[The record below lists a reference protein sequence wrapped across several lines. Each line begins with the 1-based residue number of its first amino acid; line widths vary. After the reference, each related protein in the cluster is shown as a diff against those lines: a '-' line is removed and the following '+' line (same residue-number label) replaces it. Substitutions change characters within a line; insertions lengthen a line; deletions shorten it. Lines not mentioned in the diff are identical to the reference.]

1 MIYDYFNELTEQSF
15 YKIRE
20 KLLSSPTSTR
30 QVSALIQN
38 IPRTLSVNSEQSKFR
53 ELMERENGRK
63 TSLGSVD
70 SFSTVE
76 IPILIE
82 ERMVNVNGE
91 TEFNESI
98 LNSEA
103 TMMTADES
111 TLTFYEDKYVP
122 EYMSARNF
130 VSRSIEFFEDN
141 GNDSMYAKV
150 KL

>member
-1 MIYDYFNELTEQSF
+1 
-15 YKIRE
+15 
-20 KLLSSPTSTR
+20 
-30 QVSALIQN
+30 
-38 IPRTLSVNSEQSKFR
+38 
-53 ELMERENGRK
+53 MERENGRK

-82 ERMVNVNGE
+82 ERMVNVNGDA
-91 TEFNESI
+91 EFNESI

-111 TLTFYEDKYVP
+111 TFTFYEDKYIP
-122 EYMSARNF
+122 EYMSARNL
-130 VSRSIEFFEDN
+130 VSRPIEFFEDN